1 MDQSLKADYFRLI
14 HDIMSESNVKLQV
27 TDAAMRRLNKARQEL
42 EPELGD
48 GGKYSHTML
57 RGAMGKFDKQV
68 MRLASVI
75 HTIRNWQ
82 PGGKRS

>member
-1 MDQSLKADYFRLI
+1 
-14 HDIMSESNVKLQV
+14 
-27 TDAAMRRLNKARQEL
+27 QEL

-82 PGGKRS
+82 PGGKRSKKIDTATIDEAIIMFHELSKTYLSSADSSGFAGEG